1 MPNTTPTAASAH
13 LVTHE
18 HGRAVDT
25 HLHEPAPA
33 RRPARDPMPQPTD
46 FGIEGPHIRKPTT
59 WARIAMAVI
68 AVAVF
73 SAVVLT
79 LAPGG
84 FLFNR

>member
-1 MPNTTPTAASAH
+1 
-13 LVTHE
+13 
-18 HGRAVDT
+18 
-25 HLHEPAPA
+25 
-33 RRPARDPMPQPTD
+33 MPQPTD

-79 LAPGG
+79 FGPGG
-84 FLFNR
+84 FLFNH